1 MILKAIVLQILV
13 TFTLGESQAQFALE
27 NPLFDEYQ
35 SGFTRENPIAKRE
48 LWKQCTKKPD
58 GTDTCGWGVD
68 GCFFPD
74 DTKVG

>member
-1 MILKAIVLQILV
+1 MILRAIVLQVLV
-13 TFTLGESQAQFALE
+13 IFTSGESQA
-27 NPLFDEYQ
+27 
-35 SGFTRENPIAKRE
+35 GFLRETPVFGESQMGFERENPVAKRE

-74 DTKVG
+74 DTNVG

>member
-1 MILKAIVLQILV
+1 MILKAIVLQILMIF
-13 TFTLGESQAQFALE
+13 TFRESQGQFVLE
-27 NPLFDEYQ
+27 NPVIGEYQ
-35 SGFTRENPIAKRE
+35 TGFARENPIAKRE

-74 DTKVG
+74 DTNVG